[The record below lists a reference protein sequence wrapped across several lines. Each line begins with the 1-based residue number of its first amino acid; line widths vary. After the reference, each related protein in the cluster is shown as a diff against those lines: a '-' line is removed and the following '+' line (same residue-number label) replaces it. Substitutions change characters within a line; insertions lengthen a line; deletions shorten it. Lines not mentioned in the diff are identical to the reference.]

1 MGIRYRKSINLPFG
15 FKVNLSKSGVG
26 VSWGRKGI
34 RVTRT
39 AKGKIRR
46 TYSIP
51 GTGISYVSEDDPL
64 DKLKKRA
71 SDKDGAASKE
81 TAKAGAEPKETD
93 NDVTASQ
100 ENVKAGPE
108 SPKTDKSNAASQETS
123 GDGKINVDDLEKV
136 RYKLDFSL
144 GKEKEAKE

>member
-1 MGIRYRKSINLPFG
+1 VGIRYRKSINLPFG

-71 SDKDGAASKE
+71 SDKAGAASQDN
-81 TAKAGAEPKETD
+81 AKAGAEPKETD
-93 NDVTASQ
+93 ND
-100 ENVKAGPE
+100 G
-108 SPKTDKSNAASQETS
+108 AASQEPDKSDSASQEAS
-123 GDGKINVDDLEKV
+123 GSGINVDDLEKV